1 MRQRNDF
8 AVMPHASRSK
18 EITQLD
24 SRLFLDDCTHFLARD
39 AQETPPFDF
48 TFLDPPFNQGKEYR
62 EHHDRLEDA
71 EYWDWMREV
80 CRLTL
85 ERSSQ
90 GAAMYFMQRE
100 KNAENVLRTLRE
112 SGWHF
117 QNLIVWRKKTSAVP
131 SEVRYG
137 KAYQIIAFATKGPR
151 ARAFNR
157 LRIDPPLP
165 NGYKP
170 RAKGMFVTDVWDDIR
185 ELTSGY
191 YAGDEALRDEGGERI
206 HKQQSPI
213 ALLLRM
219 MLSST
224 NPGDCVFDPFSG
236 TGTTLVVASQ
246 LSRVG
251 VGVEKDEVNFGCIQ
265 TRLQEARDADSL
277 LQYRDNYIHTPS
289 LNEIW
294 PLRHSANALASSPLI

>member
-1 MRQRNDF
+1 M
-8 AVMPHASRSK
+8 
-18 EITQLD
+18 D
-24 SRLFLDDCTHFLARD
+24 SRLFLDDCTHFLTRA
-39 AQETPPFDF
+39 AEETPPFDF

-62 EHHDRLEDA
+62 EHDDRLEDA
-71 EYWDWMREV
+71 EYWGWMREV

-112 SGWHF
+112 AGWHF

-191 YAGDEALRDEGGERI
+191 YAGDEALRDHGGERI

-246 LSRVG
+246 LSRIG

-265 TRLQEARDADSL
+265 ARLQEARDADSL

-294 PLRHSANALASSPLI
+294 PLSHSANALAPSALI

>member
-1 MRQRNDF
+1 M
-8 AVMPHASRSK
+8 
-18 EITQLD
+18 
-24 SRLFLDDCTHFLARD
+24 
-39 AQETPPFDF
+39 PPFDF

-62 EHHDRLEDA
+62 EHDDRLDEG
-71 EYWDWMREV
+71 EYWDWMRKI
-80 CRLTL
+80 CKLTL
-85 ERSSQ
+85 TYSSQ

-100 KNAENVLRTLRE
+100 KNTDNVLRVLRE

-117 QNLIVWRKKTSAVP
+117 QNLIVWRKKTSAIP

-137 KAYQIIAFATKGPR
+137 KAYQVIAFATKGQR
-151 ARAFNR
+151 ARVFNR

-170 RAKGMFVTDVWDDIR
+170 REKGMFVTDVWDDIR

-191 YAGDEALRDEGGERI
+191 YAGDEALRYDSGERI

-219 MLSST
+219 ILSST
-224 NPGDCVFDPFSG
+224 KPGDCVFDPFSG

-246 LSRVG
+246 LCRVG
-251 VGVEKDEVNFGCIQ
+251 VGVEKDEVNFDWMEE
-265 TRLQEARDADSL
+265 RLQDVRDADSII
-277 LQYRDNYIHTPS
+277 QYRDDYIHTSS

-294 PLRHSANALASSPLI
+294 QGSQVINEPDSMLFNL

>member
-1 MRQRNDF
+1 M
-8 AVMPHASRSK
+8 
-18 EITQLD
+18 TQLD
-24 SRLFLDDCTHFLARD
+24 ARVFLDDCARFLTHPAKEVPL
-39 AQETPPFDF
+39 FDF

-62 EHHDRLEDA
+62 KHDDRLDDG

-80 CRLTL
+80 CSLTL
-85 ERSSQ
+85 DHSSE

-100 KNAENVLRTLRE
+100 KNAENVLRVLRE
-112 SGWHF
+112 SGWRF

-137 KAYQIIAFATKGPR
+137 KAYQVIAFATKGQRPR
-151 ARAFNR
+151 VFNR
-157 LRIDPPLP
+157 LRIDPPVP

-170 RAKGMFVTDVWDDIR
+170 RENGMFVTDVWDDIR

-191 YAGDEALRDEGGERI
+191 YAGDEALRGDDGERI

-219 MLSST
+219 ILSST
-224 NPGDCVFDPFSG
+224 NPEDCVFDPFSG

-246 LSRVG
+246 LSRVA
-251 VGVEKDEVNFGCIQ
+251 VGVEKDEMNFDCIE
-265 TRLQEARDADSL
+265 TRLRDVRDADSIT
-277 LQYRDNYIHTPS
+277 QYRDDYIHTPS

-294 PLRHSANALASSPLI
+294 PTGHLTNEPLPMALGLSL

>member
-1 MRQRNDF
+1 M
-8 AVMPHASRSK
+8 
-18 EITQLD
+18 
-24 SRLFLDDCTHFLARD
+24 ARA
-39 AQETPPFDF
+39 AQEAPPFDF

-191 YAGDEALRDEGGERI
+191 YAGDEALRDAGGERI

-246 LSRVG
+246 LSRIG

-265 TRLQEARDADSL
+265 ARLQEERDADSL

-294 PLRHSANALASSPLI
+294 PLRRSANTPAPSLLI

>member
-1 MRQRNDF
+1 MEPLVFHDSCEHF
-8 AVMPHASRSK
+8 FEEPVK
-18 EITQLD
+18 EVPL
-24 SRLFLDDCTHFLARD
+24 
-39 AQETPPFDF
+39 FDF

-62 EHHDRLEDA
+62 AHDDRLDDR

-80 CRLTL
+80 CKLTL
-85 ERSSQ
+85 KHSSE

-100 KNAENVLRTLRE
+100 KNTENVLRVLRE
-112 SGWHF
+112 AGWHF
-117 QNLIVWRKKTSAVP
+117 QNLIVWRKKTSAIP

-137 KAYQIIAFATKGPR
+137 KAYQVIAFATKGKR

-170 RAKGMFVTDVWDDIR
+170 RDRGMFVTDVWDDIR

-191 YAGDEALRDEGGERI
+191 FAGDEALRHDDGERV

-219 MLSST
+219 ILTST

-251 VGVEKDEVNFGCIQ
+251 VGVEKDKVNFDCIEA
-265 TRLQEARDADSL
+265 RLQEARDADSIMH
-277 LQYRDNYIHTPS
+277 YRDDYIHTLS

-294 PLRHSANALASSPLI
+294 PASKLVNELAPMLID

>member
-1 MRQRNDF
+1 MDF
-8 AVMPHASRSK
+8 H
-18 EITQLD
+18 
-24 SRLFLDDCTHFLARD
+24 LFHDDCARFLAHD
-39 AQETPPFDF
+39 AGESPLFDF

-62 EHHDRLEDA
+62 EHDDRLDDG

-100 KNAENVLRTLRE
+100 KNTENVLRVLRE
-112 SGWHF
+112 SGWSF
-117 QNLIVWRKKTSAVP
+117 QNLIVWRKKTSAIP

-137 KAYQIIAFATKGPR
+137 KAYQVIAFATKGKR
-151 ARAFNR
+151 ARVFNR
-157 LRIDPPLP
+157 LRINPPVP

-170 RAKGMFVTDVWDDIR
+170 RENGMFVTDVWDDIR

-191 YAGDEALRDEGGERI
+191 YAGDEALRDDDGERV

-219 MLSST
+219 ILSST

-246 LSRVG
+246 LGRVG
-251 VGVEKDEVNFGCIQ
+251 VGVEKDGVNFDCIEA
-265 TRLQEARDADSL
+265 RLRDARDADSVV
-277 LQYRDNYIHTPS
+277 QYRDDYIHTPS
-289 LNEIW
+289 LGEIW
-294 PLRHSANALASSPLI
+294 PASRLTDETAPVLLNELVPMLID

>member
-1 MRQRNDF
+1 ME
-8 AVMPHASRSK
+8 SRV
-18 EITQLD
+18 
-24 SRLFLDDCTHFLARD
+24 FLDDCTRFLAHTAKD
-39 AQETPPFDF
+39 VPLFDF

-62 EHHDRLEDA
+62 EHDDRLDDV

-85 ERSSQ
+85 EHSSR

-100 KNAENVLRTLRE
+100 KNTEHVLQVLRE
-112 SGWHF
+112 SGWYF
-117 QNLIVWRKKTSAVP
+117 QNLIVWRKKTSAIP

-137 KAYQIIAFATKGPR
+137 KAYQVIAFATKGPR
-151 ARAFNR
+151 ARVFNK

-170 RAKGMFVTDVWDDIR
+170 RKRGMFVTDVWDDIR

-191 YAGDEALRDEGGERI
+191 YAGDEALRDDDGERV

-219 MLSST
+219 ILSST
-224 NPGDCVFDPFSG
+224 KPGDCVFDPFSG

-251 VGVEKDEVNFGCIQ
+251 VGVEKDAVNFDCIEA
-265 TRLQEARDADSL
+265 RLRNDRDADSIM
-277 LQYRDNYIHTPS
+277 QYRDDYMYTPL

-294 PLRHSANALASSPLI
+294 PASQTSGLVNGAAPTLLNEPMPLLID

>member
-1 MRQRNDF
+1 
-8 AVMPHASRSK
+8 MPHASQGRK
-18 EITQLD
+18 ITPLD
-24 SRLFLDDCTHFLARD
+24 SHIFLDDCAHFLERA
-39 AQETPPFDF
+39 AQEAPPFDF

-62 EHHDRLEDA
+62 EHDDRLEDG
-71 EYWDWMREV
+71 EYWDWMRDV

-85 ERSSQ
+85 EHSSQ

-100 KNAENVLRTLRE
+100 KNAESVLRALRE

-191 YAGDEALRDEGGERI
+191 YAGDEALRGDAGERI

-265 TRLQEARDADSL
+265 TRLREARDADSI

-289 LNEIW
+289 LNKVW
-294 PLRHSANALASSPLI
+294 PLVHSANAFAPSALI

>member
-1 MRQRNDF
+1 M
-8 AVMPHASRSK
+8 
-18 EITQLD
+18 D
-24 SRLFLDDCTHFLARD
+24 SHLFLDDCTHFLARAD
-39 AQETPPFDF
+39 DGTPPFDF

-62 EHHDRLEDA
+62 EHDDRLDDA

-85 ERSSQ
+85 EHSSQ

-100 KNAENVLRTLRE
+100 KNAESALRTLRE

-117 QNLIVWRKKTSAVP
+117 QNLVVWRKKTSAVP

-191 YAGDEALRDEGGERI
+191 YAGDEALRDDDGERI

-236 TGTTLVVASQ
+236 TGTTLIVASQ

-251 VGVEKDEVNFGCIQ
+251 VGVEKDEVNFGCI
-265 TRLQEARDADSL
+265 EARLREARNADSI

-289 LNEIW
+289 LNKIW
-294 PLRHSANALASSPLI
+294 PLSRAANAPAPSLLI

>member
-1 MRQRNDF
+1 M
-8 AVMPHASRSK
+8 
-18 EITQLD
+18 D
-24 SRLFLDDCTHFLARD
+24 SHLFLDDCVHFLARA
-39 AQETPPFDF
+39 AQEAPPFDF

-62 EHHDRLEDA
+62 EHDDRLDDA

-85 ERSSQ
+85 EHSSQ
-90 GAAMYFMQRE
+90 GASMYFMQRE
-100 KNAENVLRTLRE
+100 KNAESVLRTLRE

-117 QNLIVWRKKTSAVP
+117 QNLVVWRKKTSAVP

-191 YAGDEALRDEGGERI
+191 YAGDEALRDDGGERM

-251 VGVEKDEVNFGCIQ
+251 VGVEKDEVNFGCVQ
-265 TRLQEARDADSL
+265 TRLQEARDADSI

-289 LNEIW
+289 LNKIW
-294 PLRHSANALASSPLI
+294 PLSRAANAPAPSLLI

>member
-1 MRQRNDF
+1 M
-8 AVMPHASRSK
+8 
-18 EITQLD
+18 D
-24 SRLFLDDCTHFLARD
+24 SRLFLDDCTHFLARA
-39 AQETPPFDF
+39 AQEAPPFDF

-265 TRLQEARDADSL
+265 TRLREMRDADSL

-294 PLRHSANALASSPLI
+294 PLSRSANAPAPSALI

>member
-1 MRQRNDF
+1 M
-8 AVMPHASRSK
+8 
-18 EITQLD
+18 D
-24 SRLFLDDCTHFLARD
+24 SRLFLDDCTHFLAHPVEE
-39 AQETPPFDF
+39 APPFDF

-100 KNAENVLRTLRE
+100 KNAEKVLRTLRE

-191 YAGDEALRDEGGERI
+191 YAGDEALRDHDGERV

-219 MLSST
+219 ILSST

-246 LSRVG
+246 LSRIG

-265 TRLQEARDADSL
+265 ARLQEARDADSL

-294 PLRHSANALASSPLI
+294 PLRRSANTPAPSLLI

>member
-1 MRQRNDF
+1 M
-8 AVMPHASRSK
+8 
-18 EITQLD
+18 D
-24 SRLFLDDCTHFLARD
+24 SRLFLDDCTHFLAR
-39 AQETPPFDF
+39 AAREAPPFDF

-62 EHHDRLEDA
+62 EHDDRLEDA

-85 ERSSQ
+85 EHSSQ
-90 GAAMYFMQRE
+90 GSAMYFMQRE
-100 KNAENVLRTLRE
+100 KNAENVLRVLRE

-191 YAGDEALRDEGGERI
+191 YAGDEALRDDHGERI

-213 ALLLRM
+213 ALLLRI

-246 LSRVG
+246 LSRIG

-265 TRLQEARDADSL
+265 ARLQEARDADSL
-277 LQYRDNYIHTPS
+277 LQYRDNYIHTPL
-289 LNEIW
+289 LNKIW
-294 PLRHSANALASSPLI
+294 PLSQSAKAPAPTALI